1 MVSSTLRST
10 KNLTHFVRLS
20 DEAKTLATR
29 LKDVEREL
37 TALTP
42 EILQTIQGSR
52 AVKIDDFDENG
63 IKTGSQIRLIT
74 EGATES
80 IKRTCDDETA
90 VEFCKANGL
99 KFSTRSAEFVAP
111 ATFSSL
117 VRSSQMHIDYYSIDV
132 TRIVVVT

>member
-20 DEAKTLATR
+20 DESKTLAAR
-29 LKDVEREL
+29 LKEVEREL

-42 EILQTIQGSR
+42 EILETIQGSR
-52 AVKIDDFDENG
+52 AVKIG
-63 IKTGSQIRLIT
+63 TQIRLIT

-80 IKRTCDDETA
+80 IKRTCDDATA

-99 KFSTRSAEFVAP
+99 KFSTRSPEYVAP
-111 ATFSSL
+111 ATFTAL
-117 VRSSQMHIDYYSIDV
+117 VRSSQMHVDYYAIDV
-132 TRIVVVT
+132 TRIIVVT

>member
-1 MVSSTLRST
+1 MTSSTLRST
-10 KNLTHFVRLS
+10 KTLTHFVRLS

-42 EILQTIQGSR
+42 EILETINGSR
-52 AVKIDDFDENG
+52 AVKIG
-63 IKTGSQIRLIT
+63 TQIRLIT
-74 EGATES
+74 EGATEKIS
-80 IKRTCDDETA
+80 RTCTDEVA
-90 VEFCKANGL
+90 VEYCKSNGL
-99 KFSTRSAEFVAP
+99 KFSTRSPEFVAP

-117 VRSSQMHIDYYSIDV
+117 VRSSQMHVDYYTIEV

>member
-10 KNLTHFVRLS
+10 KNLTNFVRLS
-20 DEAKTLATR
+20 DESKTLSAR
-29 LKDVEREL
+29 LKIVEREL

-42 EILQTIQGSR
+42 EILETIQGSR
-52 AVKIDDFDENG
+52 AVKMDDFDENG
-63 IKTGSQIRLIT
+63 LKTGSRIRLIT

-90 VEFCKANGL
+90 VHFCKQNGL
-99 KFSTRSAEFVAP
+99 KFSTRSPEFVAP
-111 ATFSSL
+111 ATFSAL
-117 VRSSQMHIDYYSIDV
+117 VRSSQMNVDFYTIDV